1 MSQKEAN
8 WTVKREHVTFLS
20 RGPHKPES
28 RVRKLLKRLEAS
40 TRKMRSILLTLV
52 DAAAWILLPLAL
64 ALLVGTTA
72 GRPGRPEKDDMMP
85 HGELMKCMQ

>member
-1 MSQKEAN
+1 VASTSCIVA
-8 WTVKREHVTFLS
+8 RGAFL
-20 RGPHKPES
+20 
-28 RVRKLLKRLEAS
+28 RLEEH
-40 TRKMRSILLTLV
+40 MRSILLTLV

-85 HGELMKCMQ
+85 HGEMMKWMQ

>member
-1 MSQKEAN
+1 MNTSLFCLED
-8 WTVKREHVTFLS
+8 
-20 RGPHKPES
+20 HKPES

-85 HGELMKCMQ
+85 HGEMMKWMQ

>member
-1 MSQKEAN
+1 
-8 WTVKREHVTFLS
+8 
-20 RGPHKPES
+20 
-28 RVRKLLKRLEAS
+28 
-40 TRKMRSILLTLV
+40 MRSILMTLV

-85 HGELMKCMQ
+85 HGEMMKWMQ

>member
-1 MSQKEAN
+1 M
-8 WTVKREHVTFLS
+8 KREHVTFLS

-28 RVRKLLKRLEAS
+28 RVRKLFKRLEAS

-85 HGELMKCMQ
+85 HGEMMKWMQ